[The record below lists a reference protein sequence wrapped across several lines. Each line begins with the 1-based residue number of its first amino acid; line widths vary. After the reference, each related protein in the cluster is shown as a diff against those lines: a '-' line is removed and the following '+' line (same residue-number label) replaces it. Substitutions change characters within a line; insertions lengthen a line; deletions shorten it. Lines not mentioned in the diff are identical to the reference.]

1 MRNMVVCDTHV
12 LLFWA
17 SAPDRLSEP
26 AAETIA
32 RELDSGRL
40 ACADISLW
48 EIAML
53 ASRGRIEI
61 PVPVAD
67 YIHDIVLAMRLT
79 VLPITPEV
87 ATLAQDPRFL
97 HGDPADRLI
106 GASALQ
112 HRAALITADRHLAG
126 VEGLRVIW

>member
-1 MRNMVVCDTHV
+1 MVVCDTHV
-12 LLFWA
+12 LLYWA
-17 SAPDRLSEP
+17 SAPERLSAL
-26 AAETIA
+26 AAKTID
-32 RELDSGRL
+32 RELESGRL

-53 ASRGRIEI
+53 TSRGRIVI
-61 PVPVAD
+61 PVPPAD
-67 YIHDIVLAMRLT
+67 YIRDIVLAMRLK
-79 VLPITPEV
+79 VLPITPEI
-87 ATLAQDPRFL
+87 AALAQDARFR

-112 HRAALITADRHLAG
+112 HRACLISADRQLAG

>member
-1 MRNMVVCDTHV
+1 MVVCDTHV

-17 SAPDRLSEP
+17 SAPDRLSGL
-26 AAETIA
+26 AATTIE
-32 RELDSGRL
+32 RELESGRL

-61 PVPVAD
+61 PVPLAD
-67 YIHDIVLAMRLT
+67 YLRDIVLAMKLE
-79 VLPITPEV
+79 VLPITPEI
-87 ATLAQDPRFL
+87 AALAQDPCFR

-112 HRAALITADRHLAG
+112 HRAALITADRQLAG
-126 VEGLRVIW
+126 VDGLRVIW